1 MKRIT
6 IQKKGFLYRMDIE
19 KDNLA
24 INEKYN
30 LTIKEAVKY
39 FNIGEK
45 NLRRLVSDNP
55 NADYILMVG
64 NKILIKRKIF
74 EQFIDI
80 KVKNTLQNIC
90 SSDTLPIQWW
100 GVY

>member
-39 FNIGEK
+39 LNIGEEK
-45 NLRRLVSDNP
+45 SPEVGVGQSKCRLHT
-55 NADYILMVG
+55 YG
-64 NKILIKRKIF
+64 RK
-74 EQFIDI
+74 
-80 KVKNTLQNIC
+80 
-90 SSDTLPIQWW
+90 
-100 GVY
+100 

>member
-45 NLRRLVSDNP
+45 NLRRLVSDDS

-74 EQFIDI
+74 ELFIDETGSI
-80 KVKNTLQNIC
+80 
-90 SSDTLPIQWW
+90 
-100 GVY
+100 

>member
-45 NLRRLVSDNP
+45 NLRRLGSDNP

-74 EQFIDI
+74 EQFIDETGSI
-80 KVKNTLQNIC
+80 
-90 SSDTLPIQWW
+90 
-100 GVY
+100 

>member
-24 INEKYN
+24 
-30 LTIKEAVKY
+30 IKEAVKY

-74 EQFIDI
+74 EQFIDETGSI
-80 KVKNTLQNIC
+80 
-90 SSDTLPIQWW
+90 
-100 GVY
+100 

>member
-1 MKRIT
+1 
-6 IQKKGFLYRMDIE
+6 MDIE

-45 NLRRLVSDNP
+45 NLRRLGSDNP
-55 NADYILMVG
+55 NEDSIL
-64 NKILIKRKIF
+64 
-74 EQFIDI
+74 
-80 KVKNTLQNIC
+80 T
-90 SSDTLPIQWW
+90 
-100 GVY
+100 

>member
-1 MKRIT
+1 
-6 IQKKGFLYRMDIE
+6 MDIE

-45 NLRRLVSDNP
+45 ISEGWCRTIQMQTTYLHRKNKNWSWNTSIA
-55 NADYILMVG
+55 NVG
-64 NKILIKRKIF
+64 WSLCSIQEGST
-74 EQFIDI
+74 EQ
-80 KVKNTLQNIC
+80 KET
-90 SSDTLPIQWW
+90 
-100 GVY
+100 

>member
-6 IQKKGFLYRMDIE
+6 IQKKGFLYRTDIE

-74 EQFIDI
+74 EQFIDETGSI
-80 KVKNTLQNIC
+80 
-90 SSDTLPIQWW
+90 
-100 GVY
+100 

>member
-1 MKRIT
+1 VLFSCHKRRLSESVT
-6 IQKKGFLYRMDIE
+6 AARLIQKKGFLYRMDIE

-45 NLRRLVSDNP
+45 NLRRLVSNNP
-55 NADYILMVG
+55 NADYIL
-64 NKILIKRKIF
+64 
-74 EQFIDI
+74 
-80 KVKNTLQNIC
+80 T
-90 SSDTLPIQWW
+90 
-100 GVY
+100 

>member
-1 MKRIT
+1 
-6 IQKKGFLYRMDIE
+6 MDIE

-55 NADYILMVG
+55 NADYILTWKKQKLKLEHEYYQCRMKFMQHSRG
-64 NKILIKRKIF
+64 
-74 EQFIDI
+74 
-80 KVKNTLQNIC
+80 
-90 SSDTLPIQWW
+90 
-100 GVY
+100 

>member
-45 NLRRLVSDNP
+45 NLRMLVSDNP

-74 EQFIDI
+74 EQFIDETGSI
-80 KVKNTLQNIC
+80 
-90 SSDTLPIQWW
+90 
-100 GVY
+100 